1 MLTEHL
7 VRHAH
12 WEAWAQ
18 STLRLVK
25 AVAQCCHGQC
35 WEPELVTSPWPL
47 CVSGW
52 LPGQT
57 NGSALLAGLQ
67 CCASRVPCGEYMAE
81 VWLPCQGVL
90 LSLQIL
96 SLLPWTIVV
105 LLPESFWFDCLSHY
119 FSLVCIFS
127 TRDASIP
134 TSSCYFLRVSSK
146 RPQLPGPSQAVLFQS
161 PSVFYVVS
169 QVFHSHE
176 SSCLSVRRRLF
187 RMTLSKSPAVLVSS
201 AALPEQPPSTLH
213 AAKSLPAV
221 CLLLMCNHT
230 LDFSFLYLQ
239 KSNGMLQNKLT
250 NSCPISFLT
259 ESRKGPSW
267 LLYSVF

>member
-12 WEAWAQ
+12 GEAWAQ

-25 AVAQCCHGQC
+25 VVAQCCHGQC

-47 CVSGW
+47 CVSGC
-52 LPGQT
+52 PRGQS

-90 LSLQIL
+90 LSLRIL
-96 SLLPWTIVV
+96 SVLPWTTVV

-134 TSSCYFLRVSSK
+134 TSPCYFLTC
-146 RPQLPGPSQAVLFQS
+146 F
-161 PSVFYVVS
+161 F
-169 QVFHSHE
+169 
-176 SSCLSVRRRLF
+176 
-187 RMTLSKSPAVLVSS
+187 
-201 AALPEQPPSTLH
+201 
-213 AAKSLPAV
+213 
-221 CLLLMCNHT
+221 
-230 LDFSFLYLQ
+230 
-239 KSNGMLQNKLT
+239 
-250 NSCPISFLT
+250 
-259 ESRKGPSW
+259 
-267 LLYSVF
+267 